1 MQVHVLIPIFNDW
14 ESLNLLIND
23 INKSSISSTVN
34 FLIVNDGS
42 SERPSKFFAKDSIDI
57 IDLNQNLGHQR
68 AIAIGLCYLTK
79 KVKNDDVVLVMD
91 GDGEDRARDMSL
103 LIETSLK
110 EDKIVFAKRKRRHE
124 GMIFKGF
131 YLVYQIIFR
140 VLIGKTIDFGNF
152 SSIPAKLLF
161 RLTSDPNLWNHYSG
175 SIIRSKLPFITLSID
190 RGKRYSGKSKMNLVS
205 LVIHGLSAISVHLET
220 VTVRIILFCFFS
232 ALVFTV
238 SGLGILI
245 AAGLKNAMYSATLL
259 IVVVILLIL
268 VLSIAGISL
277 MFTLNILL
285 NRSRIQNG
293 PISFYKQFIYNCDCE
308 DASS

>member
-42 SERPSKFFAKDSIDI
+42 SEKPSKFFAKDSIDI

-79 KVKNDDVVLVMD
+79 KAKNDDVVLVMD

-152 SSIPAKLLF
+152 SSISIKIIENTITPQLKMSIGGKGWGCNLFHLPVLDNDRRRLGHTDPADF
-161 RLTSDPNLWNHYSG
+161 HFIQRLTYNCAGL
-175 SIIRSKLPFITLSID
+175 
-190 RGKRYSGKSKMNLVS
+190 RGK
-205 LVIHGLSAISVHLET
+205 
-220 VTVRIILFCFFS
+220 
-232 ALVFTV
+232 
-238 SGLGILI
+238 
-245 AAGLKNAMYSATLL
+245 
-259 IVVVILLIL
+259 
-268 VLSIAGISL
+268 
-277 MFTLNILL
+277 MFQL
-285 NRSRIQNG
+285 RV
-293 PISFYKQFIYNCDCE
+293 
-308 DASS
+308 